1 MNKLAPYNRLTRT
14 AVPAILL
21 IILVAI
27 TYRVTTDPP
36 SAVVLAVS
44 GVISVFLG
52 VMAVKGFTSYDLY
65 YDGENLYLKG
75 RGRVL
80 EIHLSKVKKVKLSL
94 SDARVLGVK
103 FYAYKI
109 EYVNEPG
116 ELTEIQ
122 FWTSGI
128 GSEIDS
134 FEREVKTINP
144 YVKVEHWAVS

>member
-21 IILVAI
+21 IILVVIIYRI
-27 TYRVTTDPP
+27 TIDSP

-44 GVISVFLG
+44 GVISVILV
-52 VMAVKGFTSYDLY
+52 VMAVKGYTSYDLY
-65 YDGENLYLKG
+65 YDSENLYLKG

-80 EIHLSKVKKVKLSL
+80 EVHLSKVKKVKLSL

-122 FWTSGI
+122 FWTSGT

-134 FEREVKTINP
+134 FEKEVKAINP

>member
-1 MNKLAPYNRLTRT
+1 MNNLAPYNRLTCT
-14 AVPAILL
+14 AVPATLL
-21 IILVAI
+21 IILVVI
-27 TYRVTTDPP
+27 IYRVAVDSP

-44 GVISVFLG
+44 GVISVILAA
-52 VMAVKGFTSYDLY
+52 MAVKGYSSYDLY
-65 YDGENLYLKG
+65 YDSENLYLKG

-94 SDARVLGVK
+94 SDVRVLGVK

-116 ELTEIQ
+116 ELAEIQ

-134 FEREVKTINP
+134 FEKEVKAINP